1 MGRSRASK
9 NAGTRGFHTYS
20 ERQQH
25 EAGTKK
31 KRAGVDS
38 QTPFGYCAL
47 SLHPAVNPVASPS
60 GHIYSKEVIYK
71 YLLNKT
77 EELKKQRVLY
87 EAQRETD
94 VAKYIAPT
102 TIETNKRISDFIAD
116 QEKMC
121 TSAKKSIEL
130 NQDIRLK
137 PMNQKRVARTTEEKQ
152 AEINAR
158 KRLRRTEPD
167 KRTKKQKLDELAKS
181 SFWLPEFAPPAKED
195 RVAKPP
201 KYPESPFS
209 GRPLRVKDLKPVTL
223 VLDEDKNSASLR
235 ESSNEPDKQKP
246 QKDTALSKVPK
257 YLCSV
262 SQKQINWQNV
272 ILLKNTGA
280 VILEKYFKE
289 LVEPT
294 MKCPVTGKAFK
305 KKHILHLQR
314 AKSAFAGGGAS
325 VSKKWRPTR

>member
-9 NAGTRGFHTYS
+9 SAGTRGFHTYS

-25 EAGTKK
+25 EAGTLK

-121 TSAKKSIEL
+121 TSAKK
-130 NQDIRLK
+130 
-137 PMNQKRVARTTEEKQ
+137 MARTTEEKQ

-223 VLDEDKNSASLR
+223 VLDEDKNSAI
-235 ESSNEPDKQKP
+235 
-246 QKDTALSKVPK
+246 PK